1 MKLDLANQRMLLV
14 VWLLAFK
21 TLLALCVG
29 LTACIRLLAIEPL
42 VAESV
47 CAKLNLTRTGMDL
60 LIIKKIQLI
69 QNQTYNGAC

>member
-1 MKLDLANQRMLLV
+1 MTNNNNSYQQMKLDLANQRMLLV

-47 CAKLNLTRTGMDL
+47 CAKLNLTRTGVDL
-60 LIIKKIQLI
+60 HTIQLI
-69 QNQTYNGAC
+69 

>member
-1 MKLDLANQRMLLV
+1 MTNDENSYQQMKLDLANQRMLLV

-29 LTACIRLLAIEPL
+29 LTACFRLLAIEPL

-47 CAKLNLTRTGMDL
+47 CAKLNLTRTGVDL
-60 LIIKKIQLI
+60 IQLI
-69 QNQTYNGAC
+69 